1 MTQEEL
7 SEIFSKLPQ
16 NLQKILVKDMLNA
29 SRIQKIYDTVAQ
41 ISSMNGG
48 ENMAQ
53 FFNALKPLLKGQKWD
68 RQTFKEPVKQAMQ
81 ISNMLPK

>member
-1 MTQEEL
+1 
-7 SEIFSKLPQ
+7 
-16 NLQKILVKDMLNA
+16 
-29 SRIQKIYDTVAQ
+29 
-41 ISSMNGG
+41 MNGG